1 MNWSCDWGWFSSYRL
16 HHPQSCAHENNAWQI
31 CLFFFT
37 CLVVSVNFEAIIF
50 KALKSGLFFYFFI
63 YSLVLSAPLSKMCSL
78 NTAMLCN
85 ILLRAGYNTWL
96 LLNQR
101 TDFIF
106 PRYLCFLKAIELA
119 NLPFLDSNHC
129 NVFVRAKVMLLCYR
143 FFFFVCVSI
152 GGVTYSSYHLYSMI

>member
-1 MNWSCDWGWFSSYRL
+1 MANL
-16 HHPQSCAHENNAWQI
+16 P
-31 CLFFFT
+31 LFFT

-143 FFFFVCVSI
+143 FFFLCVWVSVVLRIQVIIYIQWSSLTVFDLFLSVC
-152 GGVTYSSYHLYSMI
+152 L